1 MKMRRW
7 HRWFGLPSAILLGF
21 VALTG
26 TLLHVDM
33 IRLGQKPPGSDHAI
47 QTPPRKLPSDAELEA
62 MVDALTATARS
73 ETDFPVRSLQINLD
87 ATHVTLV
94 AADGL
99 APGSKQIKIDAT
111 TGKRI
116 IEPPRPA
123 DFHIVLQDLHA
134 GYTFSW
140 GGRIVSLLCGIAL
153 LVLSVTG
160 FQIWWDL
167 RKRRKNREFFWK

>member
-33 IRLGQKPPGSDHAI
+33 IRLGQKPPGSDHGI
-47 QTPPRKLPSDAELEA
+47 QAPPRNLPSDAELEA
-62 MVDALTATARS
+62 MVGTLAATARS

>member
-21 VALTG
+21 IALTG

-33 IRLGQKPPGSDHAI
+33 IRLGQKPPGSDHGI
-47 QTPPRKLPSDAELEA
+47 QAPPRKLPSDAELEA
-62 MVDALTATARS
+62 MVGTLAATARS
-73 ETDFPVRSLQINLD
+73 ETDFAVRSLQINLD
-87 ATHVTLV
+87 ATQVTLV
-94 AADGL
+94 AAEGL
-99 APGSKQIKIDAT
+99 APGSKQIKIDAR

-134 GYTFSW
+134 GYTFGW
-140 GGRIVSLLCGIAL
+140 AGRIVSLLCGIAL
-153 LVLSVTG
+153 VVLSVTG

>member
-7 HRWFGLPSAILLGF
+7 HRWFGLPSALLLGF

-33 IRLGQKPPGSDHAI
+33 IRLGQKPPGSDHGI
-47 QTPPRKLPSDAELEA
+47 QAPPRNLPSDAELEA
-62 MVDALTATARS
+62 MVGTLAATARS

-99 APGSKQIKIDAT
+99 APGSSRSRSTRQ
-111 TGKRI
+111 
-116 IEPPRPA
+116 PA
-123 DFHIVLQDLHA
+123 
-134 GYTFSW
+134 S
-140 GGRIVSLLCGIAL
+140 AL
-153 LVLSVTG
+153 SN
-160 FQIWWDL
+160 
-167 RKRRKNREFFWK
+167 RRARLISI

>member
-7 HRWFGLPSAILLGF
+7 HRWFGLPSALLLGF

-33 IRLGQKPPGSDHAI
+33 IRLGQKPPGSDHGI
-47 QTPPRKLPSDAELEA
+47 QAPPRNLPSDAELEA
-62 MVDALTATARS
+62 MVGTLAATARS

-134 GYTFSW
+134 GYTFGW
-140 GGRIVSLLCGIAL
+140 GGGSSACYAG
-153 LVLSVTG
+153 
-160 FQIWWDL
+160 L
-167 RKRRKNREFFWK
+167 RCWSSA